1 MDALIERIN
10 NTNIPIRI
18 YGALLYFVNNAQMNI
33 IHCDEVINILDFF
46 PILKQGYCL
55 KTILPTLLV
64 LYCKMNELYNNQMI
78 KPDDL
83 MIKAFGSEIQSHYY
97 LDRKLMCEA
106 IDENT
111 ISQQLNTF
119 DVIKLSRK
127 NFNRE
132 SFHAVHFQ
140 SLCVLN
146 YDEKNIEELDK
157 DELEYEYELLNQ
169 VSTIINKLI
178 YGFELSKQ
186 LSVNDIS
193 NNHLGSILKIN
204 LIDVLDIAITH
215 DLDLLLNKLTQNNY
229 TKLLYNILICNDKQI
244 KELLLHVDP
253 RDYNN
258 ESYNL
263 AFEINNGSELIK
275 QNIIERNLYEKRVFT
290 DNINSIIGEE
300 SDLPDNLLLYLKS
313 LI

>member
-10 NTNIPIRI
+10 NTYIPIRI

-33 IHCDEVINILDFF
+33 IHCDEVINIFDFF
-46 PILKQGYCL
+46 PILKQGYCK
-55 KTILPTLLV
+55 KTILTTLLV
-64 LYCKMNELYNNQMI
+64 LYCKINELYDNQMI

-83 MIKAFGSEIQSHYY
+83 MIRAFGSEISSHYY

-106 IDENT
+106 VNENI

-119 DVIKLSRK
+119 DVIKWSR
-127 NFNRE
+127 NFSHE

-140 SLCVLN
+140 SLFVLN

-157 DELEYEYELLNQ
+157 DELIYEFELLKQ
-169 VSTIINKLI
+169 VSTVINELI

-186 LSVNDIS
+186 ISVNDIS

-204 LIDVLDIAITH
+204 LIEVLNIAIIH
-215 DLDLLLNKLTQNNY
+215 KLDLLLNKLIHNNY
-229 TKLLYNILICNDKQI
+229 TKLLYNILICNDEQI

-258 ESYNL
+258 EAYNL
-263 AFEINNGSELIK
+263 AFEINGSELIK
-275 QNIIERNLYEKRVFT
+275 QNIIERNLYEKRVFN

-300 SDLPDNLLLYLKS
+300 SDLPDNLLLHLKS
-313 LI
+313 II